1 MFEGSIGWYT
11 DRSEDGDGASQAP
24 YRVHQGRGGE
34 DIGALEGLA
43 PASPPTW
50 WLLSG
55 TGSVKRSLC
64 RHRRA
69 RRSISGQGSHRHV
82 DGDARF
88 EQLVK
93 DIGEERIEIPR
104 HTHWFLLLVFTLGVG
119 FTLVLS
125 VEVETVLIT
134 C

>member
-1 MFEGSIGWYT
+1 
-11 DRSEDGDGASQAP
+11 
-24 YRVHQGRGGE
+24 VHDDPSRGKE
-34 DIGALEGLA
+34 V
-43 PASPPTW
+43 T
-50 WLLSG
+50 
-55 TGSVKRSLC
+55 
-64 RHRRA
+64 
-69 RRSISGQGSHRHV
+69 RHV
-82 DGDARF
+82 DGDTRS

-125 VEVETVLIT
+125 VETVLIT